1 MLKMRKDERK
11 KTENRKE
18 KKRKEKEI
26 SRQDRDNEGT
36 MKRYEKRWKAES
48 RVGDNMRNGKERDK
62 RESQESAFELI

>member
-48 RVGDNMRNGKERDK
+48 KVGDNM
-62 RESQESAFELI
+62 